1 MQAEDGQGLQVVQE
15 DLTPAER
22 VAFEVALASGEL
34 ARLLL
39 PWEPWWRSAKACNLS
54 LSTAGTRLI
63 QEHAQSSLGTL
74 LQLTCRHWRFRYAK
88 DCHGARAS
96 FSDRSLLG
104 ARSCPCK
111 VFKGSLPSLCLCRSV
126 DLAVHV
132 CTAPSPQLR
141 KGCSKASST
150 APSWGQSS
158 SA

>member
-1 MQAEDGQGLQVVQE
+1 MQAEDGQDLQVVQE

-39 PWEPWWRSAKACNLS
+39 PWEPWWRSAKACHLS

-63 QEHAQSSLGTL
+63 QEHAQSSIGML
-74 LQLTCRHWRFRYAK
+74 LQLTCRHPHSRYAK
-88 DCHGARAS
+88 TCHFRAS

-104 ARSCPCK
+104 AHSCPCK
-111 VFKGSLPSLCLCRSV
+111 VFKGSLLNLCLCRSA

-141 KGCSKASST
+141 KGCSNASST